1 MQRFLI
7 DSGILLS
14 YYQQQEPLHQAVVA
28 FFDQNTA
35 QLITSPICIAEV
47 LWLLGNPG
55 NPAVLAA
62 QNHLLTAVS
71 RGGIEAINLLPED
84 YARVAELNGR
94 YADLPGDFADLTLVC
109 LSERLD
115 IAEILTLDSDFD
127 VYRRFRRQPF
137 CRIPLG

>member
-1 MQRFLI
+1 MQRILI

-14 YYQQQEPLHQAVVA
+14 YYQQQEPLHQAVIA

-62 QNHLLTAVS
+62 QTHLLTAVS

-94 YADLPGDFADLTLVC
+94 YADLPGDFADLTLVS
-109 LSERLD
+109 LSERLA
-115 IAEILTLDSDFD
+115 IAEILTLASDFD
-127 VYRRFRRQPF
+127 VYQRFRRQPF

>member
-1 MQRFLI
+1 MQRILI

-14 YYQQQEPLHQAVVA
+14 YYQQQEPLHQAVIA

-84 YARVAELNGR
+84 YARVAE
-94 YADLPGDFADLTLVC
+94 AASQQV
-109 LSERLD
+109 
-115 IAEILTLDSDFD
+115 
-127 VYRRFRRQPF
+127 V
-137 CRIPLG
+137 

>member
-1 MQRFLI
+1 MQRILI

-14 YYQQQEPLHQAVVA
+14 YYQQQEPLHQAVIA

-55 NPAVLAA
+55 NPVVLAA
-62 QNHLLTAVS
+62 QTHLLTAVS

-94 YADLPGDFADLTLVC
+94 YVDLPGDFADLTLVS

-127 VYRRFRRQPF
+127 VYRRFRKQPF
-137 CRIPLG
+137 CRIPLC

>member
-1 MQRFLI
+1 MQRILI

-14 YYQQQEPLHQAVVA
+14 YYQQQEPLHQAVIT

-47 LWLLGNPG
+47 LWLLGDPG
-55 NPAVLAA
+55 NPVVLAA
-62 QNHLLTAVS
+62 QTHLLTAVS

-94 YADLPGDFADLTLVC
+94 YADLPGDFADLTLVS

-127 VYRRFRRQPF
+127 VYRRFRKQPF
-137 CRIPLG
+137 CRISLG

>member
-1 MQRFLI
+1 MQRILI

-14 YYQQQEPLHQAVVA
+14 YYQQQEPLHQAVIT

-47 LWLLGNPG
+47 LWLLGDPG
-55 NPAVLAA
+55 NPVVLAA
-62 QNHLLTAVS
+62 QTHLLTAVS

-94 YADLPGDFADLTLVC
+94 YADLPGDFADLTLVS

-115 IAEILTLDSDFD
+115 ISEILTLDSDFD
-127 VYRRFRRQPF
+127 VYRRFRKQPF
-137 CRIPLG
+137 CRIPLC